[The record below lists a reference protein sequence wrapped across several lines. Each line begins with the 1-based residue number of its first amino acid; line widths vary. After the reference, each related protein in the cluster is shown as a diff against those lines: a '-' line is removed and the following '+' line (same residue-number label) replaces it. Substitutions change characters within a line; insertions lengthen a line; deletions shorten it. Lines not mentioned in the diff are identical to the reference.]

1 MTAADLTPRSV
12 RSTTTGEQA
21 MSEPPLD
28 PGELRRA
35 FGAFPSG
42 VVAVAALVGGEQVG
56 MAASS
61 FTSVSLSPAL
71 VAFSVATTSSTWPA
85 LRSGDHLGLSVLAS
99 HHDQACRRLAGPPAE
114 RFTGLSTRTTER
126 GALLLDD
133 AVATFECSIER
144 EIEAGDHI
152 MVLLRLHAVEDGGA
166 GSPLV
171 FHRSGFE
178 RLDGHA
184 EDCREDHRS
193 LRRAG

>member
-1 MTAADLTPRSV
+1 M
-12 RSTTTGEQA
+12 TTTHITRPALAPRAEDPQPD
-21 MSEPPLD
+21 EPLD
-28 PGELRRA
+28 PGELRQA

-42 VVAVAALVGGEQVG
+42 VVAVAALVDGEPVG

-99 HHDQACRRLAGPPAE
+99 HHDQACRQLAGPAAE
-114 RFTGLSTRTTER
+114 RFTGLSTRTTDR

-133 AVATFECSIER
+133 AVATFDCSVER

-178 RLDGHA
+178 RLDGHPEERDEGRRA
-184 EDCREDHRS
+184 
-193 LRRAG
+193 LRRVG

>member
-1 MTAADLTPRSV
+1 M
-12 RSTTTGEQA
+12 TTTDITRPALAPTVEDRRPDQ
-21 MSEPPLD
+21 ELD
-28 PGELRRA
+28 PGALRQA

-42 VVAVAALVGGEQVG
+42 VVAVAALVDGEPVG

-71 VAFSVATTSSTWPA
+71 VAFSVATASSTWPA

-99 HHDQACRRLAGPPAE
+99 HHDRACRQLAGPAAE
-114 RFTGLSTRTTER
+114 RFTGLSTRTTDR

-133 AVATFECSIER
+133 AVATFDCSVER

-184 EDCREDHRS
+184 GDRREGHRS
-193 LRRAG
+193 LRRVG

>member
-1 MTAADLTPRSV
+1 M
-12 RSTTTGEQA
+12 TTTDITRPALAPTAEDRRADQQ
-21 MSEPPLD
+21 LD

-35 FGAFPSG
+35 YGAFPSG
-42 VVAVAALVGGEQVG
+42 VVAVAALVDGEPVG

-99 HHDQACRRLAGPPAE
+99 HHDQACRQLAGPAAE
-114 RFTGLSTRTTER
+114 RFTGLSTRTTDR

-133 AVATFECSIER
+133 AVATFDCSVER

-152 MVLLRLHAVEDGGA
+152 MVLLRLHAVEGGGA

-184 EDCREDHRS
+184 EELREGPRS
-193 LRRAG
+193 LRRVG

>member
-1 MTAADLTPRSV
+1 MSVSTAEDV
-12 RSTTTGEQA
+12 
-21 MSEPPLD
+21 EPGHELD

-42 VVAVAALVGGEQVG
+42 VVAVAAVVGGAPTG

-61 FTSVSLSPAL
+61 FTSVSLTPAL
-71 VAFSVATTSSTWPA
+71 VAFSVANSSSTWQS
-85 LRSGDHLGLSVLAS
+85 LRWADHVGLSVLAS
-99 HHDQACRRLAGPPAE
+99 HHGRVCRQLAGPAPE

-133 AVATFECSIER
+133 AVATFECSLER
-144 EIEAGDHI
+144 EIEAGDHT
-152 MVLLRLHAVEDGGA
+152 MVLLRLHAVEDAGA

-178 RLDGHA
+178 RLDH
-184 EDCREDHRS
+184 HRC
-193 LRRAG
+193 AG